1 MASGLVSVVI
11 PVYNSEKF
19 LEECLD
25 SIFAQTYQ
33 NIEIIAV
40 DDGSTDSSL
49 DILNGYSDKVNVFS
63 QKNNGLASALNLG
76 ISKMKGSWFKWF
88 SPDDLMY
95 PQAME
100 ILIKEAKRHPNTVIY
115 SNWNIIDE
123 NGIILREFHESDY
136 NNLSNFDYNV
146 RLLDGQQINVN
157 TTLIPSSL
165 LEKCKLRELDE
176 PVAIDYDFFL
186 HSALLNN
193 IKFHLISKPLVKY
206 RIHSDQMSHK
216 NISKTLDYIS
226 EIKDEI
232 LAQLDESL
240 QKKYTRELERYKKTK
255 PIKRKTMKFGMK
267 LLSSSP
273 SWASDRILTF
283 YLNKIRRG
291 RSN

>member
-1 MASGLVSVVI
+1 MTSDLVSVVI

-157 TTLIPSSL
+157 TTLILSSL